1 MKRTAL
7 FFSGL
12 ALLASL
18 NSCTELGLEFK
29 INEDYDLKNIKIDK
43 IAGFEGIVVPIGSTA
58 NFSISDYLNLDEV
71 GELIKTDEA
80 GNFYISL
87 SDSELLNQSY
97 TVESFSLNG
106 YETPEPYKF
115 GVDTP
120 LTIPAIDLG
129 QNIELK
135 LPFEDVNYTVEIRQ
149 SNISSM
155 ISGIKYV
162 DVTSDLLLQFQYDK
176 QQVPFDVVY
185 IAAGTS
191 LEFPEWII
199 LGQVSE
205 VFSKV
210 APNKVEFKD
219 NTAIADGGISL
230 HFPIDMIDFRNIPE
244 GQGITSDG
252 NLYLEASAKLSNG
265 NIVVNSSDCTKPG
278 TYTPSLSTY
287 IHLDPMTVDAICL
300 SNINLGDA
308 VSISQEISLAESL
321 PELLY
326 SEGIVLDLNDLK
338 LKINLN
344 NGLPFSGKVNT
355 EIDTYADAGTTLLH
369 NYKID
374 FPFYFDPESKGV
386 EYEYTESGENS
397 SIKIDDFDSL
407 LNPTPDFLRINAG
420 LVVDSSDE
428 ENYGVITPGS
438 TYTVKCGYEFIV
450 PLSFG
455 QDFLLS
461 FTQDIADLG
470 VNVDGEIEGL
480 ELSVAELNFNL
491 VTSLPF
497 DFELSAQPLD
507 AEGNVLE
514 NLTAEVIGDIKG
526 GSVESPMLNPI
537 TLKVTNNGSLNFD
550 GVRLSLKAT
559 VSQEN
564 AVLNN
569 NQFIQL
575 RNISISL
582 PEGAAY
588 TLPDESSQDNN

>member
-7 FFSGL
+7 LISGI

-29 INEDYDLKNIKIDK
+29 INEDYDLSNVKIDK
-43 IAGFEGIVVPIGSTA
+43 VSGLEGLVVPIGSTA
-58 NFSISDYLNLDEV
+58 IFSVSDYLNLDEV
-71 GELIKTDEA
+71 AELIKTDDE
-80 GNFYISL
+80 GNFYITL
-87 SDSELLNQSY
+87 SNSELLNQSY
-97 TVESFSLNG
+97 TVDSFTLSG

-115 GVDTP
+115 GVNSP
-120 LTIPAIDLG
+120 LTIPEINLG

-135 LPFEDVNYTVEIRQ
+135 LPFDDVDYSVEIRQ
-149 SNISSM
+149 ANISSV

-162 DVTSDLLLQFQYDK
+162 DVTSELLLQFQYDK
-176 QQVPFDVVY
+176 EQVPFEVVY

-199 LGQVSE
+199 LGQVPE
-205 VFSKV
+205 VFTQV
-210 APNKVEFKD
+210 APNKVEFKE
-219 NTAIADGGISL
+219 NTPITDGGISL
-230 HFPIDMIDFRNIPE
+230 LFPIDMIDFRNVPE
-244 GQGITSDG
+244 DQGVTADG
-252 NLYLEASAKLSNG
+252 NLYLEASAKLSKG
-265 NIVVNSSDCTKPG
+265 NIIVNSDDCTVPG
-278 TYTPSLSTY
+278 TYTPSLSSY
-287 IHLDPMTVDAICL
+287 IQLDPMTVDAICL
-300 SNINLGDA
+300 SDINLGDA
-308 VSISQEISLAESL
+308 VSISQEISLSESL

-326 SEGIVLDLNDLK
+326 SEGIVLDLEGLK

-355 EIDTYADAGTTLLH
+355 QIDTYSDGGASLLH

-374 FPFYFDPESKGV
+374 FPFYFDPEGLGV
-386 EYEYTESGENS
+386 EYVYTESGENS
-397 SIKIDDFDSL
+397 SIKVDEFDSL
-407 LNPTPDFLRINAG
+407 LNPAPDFLRINAG
-420 LVVDSSDE
+420 LEIDSSDE

-438 TYTVKCGYEFIV
+438 TYTVKCGYEFIA

-461 FTQDIADLG
+461 FTQDFTDLG
-470 VNVDGEIEGL
+470 VDVETVEGL
-480 ELSVAELNFNL
+480 ELSVAEVKFNL

-497 DFELSAQPLD
+497 DFEISAQPLD
-507 AEGNVLE
+507 AEGNVLDS
-514 NLTAEVIGDIKG
+514 LTAEVIGEIKG
-526 GSVESPMLNPI
+526 GSVESPMLSPV
-537 TLKVTNNGSLNFD
+537 TLKLTNNGPLNFD

-564 AVLNN
+564 AVLNK

-582 PEGAAY
+582 PEGAGY
-588 TLPDESSQDNN
+588 TLPEVSTDNN

>member
-7 FFSGL
+7 LISGL

-29 INEDYDLKNIKIDK
+29 INEDYDLTKIKIDK
-43 IAGFEGIVVPIGSTA
+43 VSGLEGFVVPIGSTA
-58 NFSISDYLNLDEV
+58 IFSLSDYLNLDEV
-71 GELIKTDEA
+71 ADLIKTDDD
-80 GNFYISL
+80 GNFYITL

-97 TVESFSLNG
+97 TVDSFSLNG

-115 GVDTP
+115 GVNTP
-120 LTIPAIDLG
+120 LTIPAINLG

-135 LPFEDVNYTVEIRQ
+135 LPFDDVEYAVEIKQ
-149 SNISSM
+149 SDISSM

-162 DVTSDLLLQFQYDK
+162 DVTSDLLLKFQYDK
-176 QQVPFDVVY
+176 QQVPFEVVY
-185 IAAGTS
+185 IAAGTT
-191 LEFPEWII
+191 LKFPEWIV
-199 LGQVSE
+199 LGQVPE
-205 VFSKV
+205 VFTKV
-210 APNKVEFKD
+210 APNQIEFKD
-219 NTAIADGGISL
+219 NTPITDGGISL
-230 HFPIDMIDFRNIPE
+230 LFPIDMIDFRKLPE
-244 GQGITSDG
+244 DQGVTADG
-252 NLYLEASAKLSNG
+252 NLYLKATATLSNG
-265 NIVVNSSDCTKPG
+265 NIIVNSDDCTVAG

-300 SNINLGDA
+300 SDINLGDA
-308 VSISQEISLAESL
+308 VSISQEVSLVESL

-326 SEGIVLDLNDLK
+326 SEGIVLDLEDLK

-344 NGLPFSGKVNT
+344 NGLPFSGKINT
-355 EIDTYADAGTTLLH
+355 QIDTYAEGGATLLH

-374 FPFYFDPESKGV
+374 FPFYFDPEGLGV

-397 SIKIDDFDSL
+397 SIKVDEFDSL
-407 LNPTPDFLRINAG
+407 LNPAPDFLRINAG
-420 LVVDSSDE
+420 LAIDSSDE

-438 TYTVKCGYEFIV
+438 TYTVKCGYEFIA

-455 QDFLLS
+455 QDFLFS
-461 FTQDIADLG
+461 FTEDITDLG
-470 VNVDGEIEGL
+470 VDIDGEVEGL
-480 ELSVAELNFNL
+480 ELSVAELKFNL

-497 DFELSAQPLD
+497 DFELAAQPLD

-514 NLTAEVIGDIKG
+514 SLAAEVIGDIKG
-526 GSVESPMLNPI
+526 GSVESPILSPI
-537 TLKVTNNGSLNFD
+537 TLKLTNNGSLKFD

-564 AVLNN
+564 AVLNK

-588 TLPDESSQDNN
+588 TLPEGSTDNN